1 MDQTEWIGSFP
12 RPGTWTQNTNS
23 GITRQGTINH
33 IITSLRALF
42 SLIESSDTRNT
53 KYGLAWKLR
62 CELRGLDEDEM
73 EGGER
78 KIDGLLPG
86 ASCCPFLRLGTCKV
100 VINQST
106 PRLLRLSK

>member
-33 IITSLRALF
+33 TITSLRALF
-42 SLIESSDTRNT
+42 FLDRIERHPQH

-78 KIDGLLPG
+78 K
-86 ASCCPFLRLGTCKV
+86 
-100 VINQST
+100 N
-106 PRLLRLSK
+106 